1 MASLADDDLFGSSD
15 DDDDEREIESFELAC
30 IANPDELDEAARS
43 RLLASRDPSRGVM
56 NFRGG
61 SEEALLLY
69 VQHNAQSTPLSVLRC
84 CDVFCYG
91 HQWMMHSGD
100 KKRALLE
107 HAVAS
112 ARNNASAQ
120 AREGIEISLQV
131 LELGAYCGYS
141 AVLVGS
147 LLNQPGEKMVSL
159 ENDVRAA
166 AFAKRL
172 LKLAGSQVI
181 TVRILLSSCTII
193 ELHTMTSF
201 IMVHNFLYR
210 EIRQLLLGAR
220 SG

>member
-1 MASLADDDLFGSSD
+1 MASLVEDELFGSSD
-15 DDDDEREIESFELAC
+15 DDEDEREIESFELAC
-30 IANPDELDEAARS
+30 ITNPDELDEAARL

-69 VQHNAQSTPLSVLRC
+69 VQRNTQATPTSVLRC

-107 HAVAS
+107 RAVATARLNGS
-112 ARNNASAQ
+112 AIAT
-120 AREGIEISLQV
+120 EGKIKPLQV

-147 LLNQPGEKMVSL
+147 LLNQSEEKLVSL
-159 ENDVRAA
+159 ENDARAA
-166 AFAKRL
+166 AFARRL
-172 LKLAGSQVI
+172 LKLAGPEVPMKI
-181 TVRILLSSCTII
+181 SSSWSFKCCNDIFSNVTD
-193 ELHTMTSF
+193 TSS
-201 IMVHNFLYR
+201 Y
-210 EIRQLLLGAR
+210 
-220 SG
+220 